1 MKPEIGF
8 DSTLFASLTTKLAA
22 LYVMERRGI
31 LMFDEVQISK
41 NVEFRV
47 DTCKLVGLVDFGK
60 LTTDEQ
66 QSTEGDHAL
75 VFLF

>member
-1 MKPEIGF
+1 
-8 DSTLFASLTTKLAA
+8 
-22 LYVMERRGI
+22 
-31 LMFDEVQISK
+31 MFDEVQISK